1 MARKLLQSF
10 RDKRIH
16 YVDTWTMKKPPRV
29 VTASKLKKIAGLSGS
44 IREINL

>member
-29 VTASKLKKIAGLSGS
+29 VTASKRLRNSFDEMNIM
-44 IREINL
+44 

>member
-29 VTASKLKKIAGLSGS
+29 VTASKIKENSWVEWKH
-44 IREINL
+44 